1 MLGLVNKVKRE
12 YRSSIISSPVLR
24 VNQTALES
32 LVFKYRKGCSAAN
45 NVLLRE
51 QRLKWPQGEVPP
63 SHRSYTNDGITQITK
78 ESFLDAF
85 TSVYKSD
92 LLPSIKWTSLQIL
105 LRTFWTQAKESNLS
119 IQGDDC
125 CLNCLQHPGHT
136 THLMVT
142 CVVAQGSLQ
151 LIKNAVNSLLDDE
164 IDMTCDLVLYH
175 KVPATVSR
183 YQRQDIIDLLLTF
196 KHVIYRIRF
205 REIQNREPTVK
216 LVIISIIL
224 ERNSSLQK

>member
-63 SHRSYTNDGITQITK
+63 SHRTYTNDGITQISK

-85 TSVYKSD
+85 TSIYKSD

-119 IQGDDC
+119 RQGDDR
-125 CLNCLQHPGHT
+125 CLNCLQHPWHT

-142 CVVAQGSLQ
+142 YMGGSTGLPSAHQGRSQ
-151 LIKNAVNSLLDDE
+151 CFDE
-164 IDMTCDLVLYH
+164 IDTTCDLVLFH
-175 KVPATVSR
+175 KVPATVSH
-183 YQRQDIIDLLLTF
+183 YQLQDIIDLLLIF
-196 KHVIYRIRF
+196 KHVTYRIRF

-216 LVIISIIL
+216 LVIISLIL